1 MNKTIKNKS
10 TMSGIKASGAQRVV
24 ITLLISLSLCFS
36 LAQAA
41 DQQDA
46 SSREARNAEMDMAI
60 FIASGTQERVLKIG
74 IVDCMLY
81 ALKKNHDILI
91 NKIEPMLKEDDVR
104 IAQAEFEPEFTLD
117 YSVEDNTEAA
127 TNIFQ
132 GTGNSNTNDRIL
144 GAGVSGQ
151 LYAGTEYSF
160 DVSGQRSKSNS
171 SIQTLNPSYSI
182 TPTLTITQPLLR
194 GFGTQINKADI
205 FIARNN
211 KLESDSSFK
220 NTVINTISSV
230 KSAYYRYILFLE
242 SYSIEKLALER
253 VKSLL
258 EINRVRYSKGLV
270 SSVDLLEAEA
280 EVAQREKVLLS
291 FESELKKAEDEL
303 KFITNIVDDPEVWNA
318 KIELLDKPLFKPE
331 KVDFANAAK
340 NAFAFRPDYEAAKI
354 DLKNRDIRIMVSKN
368 ALLPTVDLT
377 GSFGLNGLGEDYKA
391 ALGKTNANFPDL
403 SAGIEITIPWG
414 GEERAQYDQ
423 RKLEKA
429 QALLALRKLE
439 QSIILEVRD
448 RVRDVNIRAEQVRVA
463 KFLRAKER
471 ENFTAQKERY
481 AAGQVSTH
489 DMLDYQDK
497 LSQAEIGY
505 VKSLIDYNNSIINL
519 DKTQGLTLVKN
530 DIKLED
536 N

>member
-1 MNKTIKNKS
+1 MKKAIKNR
-10 TMSGIKASGAQRVV
+10 SGISEIKASGAQRV
-24 ITLLISLSLCFS
+24 ITALLISLSLCFS

-41 DQQDA
+41 DRQDA
-46 SSREARNAEMDMAI
+46 SSKEARNAEMDMAI

-91 NKIEPMLKEDDVR
+91 NKINPKLKEDDVK

-117 YSVEDNTEAA
+117 YSVEDNTEAT

-132 GTGNSNTNDRIL
+132 GAGNVNSNERDL
-144 GAGVSGQ
+144 SAGVAGK

-160 DVSGQRSKSNS
+160 DVATQRFKNNS
-171 SIQTLNPSYSI
+171 PIQTLNPSYSVI
-182 TPTLTITQPLLR
+182 PTLTITQPLLR

-211 KLESDSSFK
+211 KLESISSFK
-220 NTVINTISSV
+220 DTVIKAISDV
-230 KSAYYRYILFLE
+230 KRAYYNYILFLE
-242 SYSIEKLALER
+242 SYSIEKLAFER
-253 VKSLL
+253 VTDLL
-258 EINRVRYSKGLV
+258 EINKARYSKGLV
-270 SSVDLLEAEA
+270 SSVDLLESEA
-280 EVAQREKVLLS
+280 AVAQRERVLLA
-291 FESELKKAEDEL
+291 FEAELKKAEDEL
-303 KFITNIVDDPEVWNA
+303 KYITNIVDDPEVWNA

-340 NAFAFRPDYEAAKI
+340 NAFTFRPDYEAAKI
-354 DLKNRDIRIMVSKN
+354 DLKNRDIRITVAEN
-368 ALLPTVDLT
+368 ALLPTIDLT
-377 GSFGLNGLGEDYKA
+377 GSFGLNGLGEDYKS
-391 ALGKTNANFPDL
+391 ALGKANSNYPDL
-403 SAGIEITIPWG
+403 SAGVQITIPWG
-414 GEERAQYDQ
+414 GGERAEYDQ

-439 QSIILEVRD
+439 QGIILEVRD
-448 RVRDVNIRAEQVRVA
+448 RVREVNIQAKQVGVA
-463 KFLRAKER
+463 RFLRAKEQ
-471 ENFTAQKERY
+471 ENYAAQKERY
-481 AAGQVSTH
+481 SAGQVSTH

-497 LSQAEIGY
+497 LSQAELGY
-505 VKSLIDYNNSIINL
+505 VRSLIEYNYAIINL
-519 DKTQGLTLVKN
+519 DRTQGLTLVKN